1 MLKRIGAEKGGEFKA
16 VASGTLP
23 CGRPVIVNADGTVGS
38 ISLTTESE
46 NLGSQASVINS
57 ASGETAIVY
66 DSNANKFLVA
76 YKASN
81 NYGKCK
87 VGTID
92 TSDDSVTFGSEVT
105 FNAGNTTNIA
115 AAFDSTNNKVV
126 LSYRDNSNSYY
137 GTAIVGTISGTS
149 ISFGTEVV
157 YASVNTSAQQNGIDY
172 DSSNE
177 RIVIA
182 YRDNTNS
189 RGSAVVGTVSGTSIS
204 FGSAVNFRTS
214 TTNAPAVSFN
224 STQNKVLI
232 CYGDANTSASGR
244 VGTVSGTSISFGTA
258 VTFLSSES
266 NFIDL
271 TYSSSSDKHILVY
284 KDVNDSN
291 NGKVRTATIS
301 GTDVS
306 FGTAV
311 DFETEIVNYN
321 SVTFD
326 ETAKKFVIHYT
337 DGSGGGSADK
347 VYYVTGSISGTDV
360 TVDSR
365 VSVDTTASSGYT
377 EVAANGSG
385 QALLFYQDGSGGNL
399 RANALQIGYSN
410 SNLTS
415 ENYIGMSRGVAVQT
429 GSAASL
435 GSATTFESA
444 TVSSIASGYDT
455 SNDKVVIFYRDHG
468 NSDYGTAVVGTVSGS
483 SISFGTPVVFNSA
496 LSQAMST
503 AFDSSNN
510 KMPVFFRDSNGSG
523 KYKVGTVSGTSISF
537 GSLDVFSSVSTQNIS
552 ATFDTSVNKFL
563 LVYRRAGNFSYG
575 GARVGTVSGTDMT
588 WGTEINFQEAGSYKI
603 NSTFDSSNNKHV
615 VVYYDGGNS
624 NYGTA
629 LVGTISGTDI
639 SFGSEVVF
647 NAASTSYTNCVFDSS
662 NNKVVVTY
670 QDGGNSSYGTAIVG
684 TVSGTSISF
693 GSEVVFKAA
702 TTEDN
707 DPVFDSGNN
716 RIALFYADAGDS
728 YKGKVVTGT
737 VSGTSISFSSEL
749 TVIDDSGGSYINAV
763 FDPDT
768 NQSVVSFRNSTSSV
782 GQSRLYTSDTVTTTQ
797 GQVTNGQAASVDLIG
812 TVSDNQIGLTAGQQ
826 YFVQTDG
833 TISTT
838 ADSPSVLA
846 GTAISAT
853 ELVVKT

>member
-1 MLKRIGAEKGGEFKA
+1 MLKRIGAEEGGEFKA
-16 VASGTLP
+16 IASGTLP
-23 CGRPVIVNADGTVGS
+23 CGRPVVVNADGTVSS
-38 ISLTTESE
+38 ISLTTASE

-224 STQNKVLI
+224 SAQNKVLI

-337 DGSGGGSADK
+337 DGSGGGNADK

-360 TVDSR
+360 TVNSR
-365 VSVDTTASSGYT
+365 VSVDTTVSSGYT

-415 ENYIGMSRGVAVQT
+415 ENYIGMSRGVVT
-429 GSAASL
+429 PSVL
-435 GSATTFESA
+435 GTELTYVSENATEN
-444 TVSSIASGYDT
+444 I
-455 SNDKVVIFYRDHG
+455 
-468 NSDYGTAVVGTVSGS
+468 
-483 SISFGTPVVFNSA
+483 
-496 LSQAMST
+496 L

-510 KMPVFFRDSNGSG
+510 KVVFAYTDGSNSPQKGVAVVANVSGTTMTAGSAVTFANVDTSMGGMAFDSSNNKIVIAYRDGSDTYG
-523 KYKVGTVSGTSISF
+523 KAVVGTVSGTSISF
-537 GSLDVFSSVSTQNIS
+537 GSPVTFKSGNTNNI
-552 ATFDTSVNKFL
+552 DCC
-563 LVYRRAGNFSYG
+563 
-575 GARVGTVSGTDMT
+575 
-588 WGTEINFQEAGSYKI
+588 
-603 NSTFDSSNNKHV
+603 FDSNANK
-615 VVYYDGGNS
+615 VY
-624 NYGTA
+624 
-629 LVGTISGTDI
+629 I
-639 SFGSEVVF
+639 SFG
-647 NAASTSYTNCVFDSS
+647 Y
-662 NNKVVVTY
+662 NNT
-670 QDGGNSSYGTAIVG
+670 GIGIVG

-693 GSEVVFKAA
+693 GSEQIFVGSEA
-702 TTEDN
+702 TYIKST
-707 DPVFDSGNN
+707 FDSSNNKVITVYRDDGGSSNGKAIVGNISGTSVSYDGSPTAFN
-716 RIALFYADAGDS
+716 SGSTGNIRVDFDS
-728 YKGKVVTGT
+728 ANNKVVIFFQQSTYKAIVGTVSGYSISFGSEVEWSSVENHNNYGVSFDPTLGKMIVIYKTTGNITASKQGT
-737 VSGTSISFSSEL
+737 VSGTSISFSDQQDNI
-749 TVIDDSGGSYINAV
+749 TSGQVYTPRITY
-763 FDPDT
+763 DT
-768 NQSVVSFRNSTSSV
+768 NSKVSVLVYRLTTNSNY
-782 GQSRLYTSDTVTTTQ
+782 GTTRVYNPEIR
-797 GQVTNGQAASVDLIG
+797 GQVTNGQAALVDIIGSVS
-812 TVSDNQIGLTAGQQ
+812 TNQSSLTAGQQ
-826 YFVQTDG
+826 YFVQNDG